1 MTIGHW
7 TNWTTGGNALAK
19 DYLAITKTQPRCYEV
34 PYEPWSIW
42 HKGKKTVQP
51 SNTIYKIIHREEAI
65 KYWERKDKVILEL
78 LGNVSWEAIG
88 GAMQTS
94 GCPRQHFVIKH
105 TVGMCG
111 MGKNMKRW
119 KHSSTILV
127 LDPEDTEHVWQ
138 CKGENAKDVW
148 TQTLHNLQHWLDQS
162 CTSPV
167 IMEAIISSLRHWR
180 TGSVDTMTYS
190 WPIRNAIG
198 QQNNIG
204 WP

>member
-94 GCPRQHFVIKH
+94 GCPRQHFVY
-105 TVGMCG
+105 GG
-111 MGKNMKRW
+111 
-119 KHSSTILV
+119 
-127 LDPEDTEHVWQ
+127 HVWNG
-138 CKGENAKDVW
+138 KKHEALE
-148 TQTLHNLQHWLDQS
+148 TL
-162 CTSPV
+162 V
-167 IMEAIISSLRHWR
+167 Y
-180 TGSVDTMTYS
+180 DTCPRSRRRRACMAVQ
-190 WPIRNAIG
+190 R
-198 QQNNIG
+198 
-204 WP
+204 